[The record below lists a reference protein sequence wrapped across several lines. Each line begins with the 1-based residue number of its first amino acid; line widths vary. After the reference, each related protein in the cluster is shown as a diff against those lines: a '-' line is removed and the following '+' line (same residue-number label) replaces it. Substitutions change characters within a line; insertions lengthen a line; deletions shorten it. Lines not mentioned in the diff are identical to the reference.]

1 MPLMLEF
8 LPYKNLLQANLR
20 QEKSLTLEQLTNP
33 QFLWSQ
39 MRKEPESTR
48 DCGPNRVY
56 VVVAVAARGTVCYV
70 FK

>member
-1 MPLMLEF
+1 MLEF
-8 LPYKNLLQANLR
+8 PLYKNLLQANLS
-20 QEKSLTLEQLTNP
+20 QEKSLTLEQLTNS

-48 DCGPNRVY
+48 DCGSNRVY
-56 VVVAVAARGTVCYV
+56 VVVAAAAWGTVCYV